1 MVFSPLAFLEWSC
14 PVVILSEAKN
24 LAFQRPSVDVDRK
37 GHGLPRIELMRRR
50 LGMKKSWVVFTVL
63 MCFSLLAGPALSWEG
78 RMAGM
83 GNPTGLIADESDY
96 LVHPA
101 ALADG
106 TGADFYASYGL
117 TYTDIQKADWKNELK
132 PYPYHFSYSPDGDQ
146 WEHRASLGTAF
157 TLPKGRMAIFLEY
170 VNKRGELEG
179 NDQLVTGDPDQDDIR
194 DDYEIDNDLRNLSL
208 RLLYAVPVSP
218 RVKLGGEVELAYRS
232 EENRIDGNYPGT
244 PYSYRNYILPIP
256 HWNLFQDKYLYT
268 RPCDA
273 TYMQAAFKG
282 SVEANAGPAEVL
294 FTGRYGFIFASDSEL
309 ELLNEYPNPLSS
321 PTMDGDVEGY
331 AAGAD
336 LWVRYRLRPD
346 ITLPF
351 VVRADYSRKE
361 YDGDSDMSLLPSV
374 PYKYEDTEKAF
385 FLEIGGGVEKKIE
398 KGLIAAGLYYDYLSS
413 KSGFDFQIYD
423 SRWMNEPVP
432 KTKEHRL
439 ILRAAAEK
447 EVSPVTTL
455 RAGLEVF
462 HGWVD
467 MDFDSRVSL
476 GNDLY
481 RQTTEI
487 DGSRWG
493 AGVSFGASCKAA
505 AMVVEPYLNI
515 AYQKTDLDGDGYI
528 SDGISIVTTD
538 NAYERTEWCYGAGL
552 SLKF

>member
-1 MVFSPLAFLEWSC
+1 
-14 PVVILSEAKN
+14 
-24 LAFQRPSVDVDRK
+24 
-37 GHGLPRIELMRRR
+37 
-50 LGMKKSWVVFTVL
+50 
-63 MCFSLLAGPALSWEG
+63 
-78 RMAGM
+78 MAGM
-83 GNPTGLIADESDY
+83 GNPTGLIADESDF

-101 ALADG
+101 ALAEG
-106 TGADFYASYGL
+106 TGVGFYASYGFA
-117 TYTDIQKADWKNELK
+117 YTDIQKADWKNDWKIPDSQLI
-132 PYPYHFSYSPDGDQ
+132 YSPDGDQ
-146 WEHRASLGTAF
+146 WEHKASLGTAF

-170 VNKRGELEG
+170 VNKQGELEG
-179 NDQLVTGDPDQDDIR
+179 NDPIGTPGLR
-194 DDYEIDNDLRNLSL
+194 DDYKIDSDLGNLAL

-232 EENRIDGNYPGT
+232 EENRIKGNYLGT
-244 PYSYRNYILPIP
+244 PHSYQNYSFPALPEAYY
-256 HWNLFQDKYLYT
+256 FQDKYLYG

-282 SVEANAGPAEVL
+282 SVEANAGPVEVL
-294 FTGRYGFIFASDSEL
+294 FTGRYGFLFASDNEL
-309 ELLNEYPNPLSS
+309 ELRSSFAGPIAS

-336 LWVRYRLRPD
+336 LWFRYKLRPD
-346 ITLPF
+346 VTLPF

-361 YDGDSDMSLLPSV
+361 YDGSSDLSLLIPM
-374 PYKYEDTEKAF
+374 PYEYENIEKNF

-398 KGLIAAGLYYDYLSS
+398 KGLIAAGLYYDYLSNES
-413 KSGFDFQIYD
+413 DFDLQLLD
-423 SRWMNEPVP
+423 CRWINEPVP
-432 KTKEHRL
+432 ETKEHRL
-439 ILRAAAEK
+439 VLRAAAEK
-447 EVSPVTTL
+447 EVSPTATL
-455 RAGLEVF
+455 RAGLEAF